1 MIEFKGLFKEV
12 IRTTLP
18 ISVVILALNTLTVGA
33 TPIEFCI
40 ELLCVSLVIIGFAL
54 FLYGVEIGVIPM
66 GKAVGLQM
74 ARKGAIPAIIILVF
88 IIGIVI
94 TFAEPDVTVFTSN
107 VSEVV
112 GELDADAL
120 AISIAIGIAVMMV
133 VAALRMVYHVSL
145 KLVLAVG
152 YGIVIL
158 LGCLVPQFILGIAFD
173 SGGVTTGPMTIP
185 VMIAMGIGIGFV
197 ASKGGHRMDNFGMI
211 GLASIGPLITVMLYG
226 YLTGISTIAP
236 LPPVTH
242 VDPVGVDFFVEMLVV
257 AMTDTVLSVI
267 PLYAIF
273 VLILKVYLHCT
284 WRDLW
289 ILLFSL
295 VFTASGMILFLTGV
309 YSGFMPL
316 AEEMGFYLVQNDAG
330 IWILVVGILFSFLSI
345 VAEPA
350 MRILGEQVEEASNG
364 ALKKNTIMVVVGAGV
379 SVFVGVGMYA
389 MSQGFSSIYFVLA
402 LYVVA
407 MVLLYFMDYD
417 LVGVAYD
424 AGGVATGPMS
434 VAVIMS
440 MYTIIAETIGGEVAT
455 NSAFGVIA
463 LIALSPIMS
472 LSVMGVLV
480 RFKKSRGTATL
491 SDQGKDGT
499 N

>member
-1 MIEFKGLFKEV
+1 M
-12 IRTTLP
+12 
-18 ISVVILALNTLTVGA
+18 
-33 TPIEFCI
+33 
-40 ELLCVSLVIIGFAL
+40 
-54 FLYGVEIGVIPM
+54 
-66 GKAVGLQM
+66 
-74 ARKGAIPAIIILVF
+74 
-88 IIGIVI
+88 
-94 TFAEPDVTVFTSN
+94 
-107 VSEVV
+107 
-112 GELDADAL
+112 
-120 AISIAIGIAVMMV
+120 
-133 VAALRMVYHVSL
+133 
-145 KLVLAVG
+145 
-152 YGIVIL
+152 
-158 LGCLVPQFILGIAFD
+158 
-173 SGGVTTGPMTIP
+173 
-185 VMIAMGIGIGFV
+185 
-197 ASKGGHRMDNFGMI
+197 
-211 GLASIGPLITVMLYG
+211 
-226 YLTGISTIAP
+226 
-236 LPPVTH
+236 
-242 VDPVGVDFFVEMLVV
+242 
-257 AMTDTVLSVI
+257 
-267 PLYAIF
+267 
-273 VLILKVYLHCT
+273 
-284 WRDLW
+284 RDLW
-289 ILLFSL
+289 ILSFSL

-379 SVFVGVGMYA
+379 SVFVAVGMYA

-407 MVLLYFMDYD
+407 VVLLYLMDYD

-440 MYTIIAETIGGEVAT
+440 MYTIIAEAIGGEVAT

-472 LSVMGVLV
+472 LSVMGMLV